1 MLTDSQSFS
10 CPWCGELNW
19 VELEPDDAGQTVLQD
34 CAVCCRPIEID
45 LPDLNSS
52 DGAGLVVRPEG
63 E

>member
-1 MLTDSQSFS
+1 MLTDSASFA

-45 LPDLNSS
+45 LPPPDRP
-52 DGAGLVVRPEG
+52 DAALVVRAEG
-63 E
+63 G

>member
-1 MLTDSQSFS
+1 MLTESESFS
-10 CPWCGELNW
+10 CPWCGEANW

-45 LPDLNSS
+45 LPGPGSFSN
-52 DGAGLVVRPEG
+52 GLVVRPEG